1 MERVNKFLITFF
13 LVCIA
18 VIVVFLIW
26 LRIALDHYSGKDLYH
41 SFGDGR
47 FYIISIDIDRD
58 IRGLVDKQHI
68 FTLGDIQR
76 YVQQDPNLYIE
87 GYISG
92 GYVNDENG
100 KRLYY
105 SRDTVTGETTY
116 YETKQETYR
125 YVILNYE
132 TGEFQSY
139 KTLEEVPEE
148 ARTIFEQKL
157 TEECIQTRTC
167 YEVF

>member
-26 LRIALDHYSGKDLYH
+26 LRIALDHYSGKDLY
-41 SFGDGR
+41 
-47 FYIISIDIDRD
+47 
-58 IRGLVDKQHI
+58 
-68 FTLGDIQR
+68 
-76 YVQQDPNLYIE
+76 LYIE